1 MKITPRK
8 SPGAWVYRT
17 RLRGVEMPYY
27 LLLILA
33 SVSPTFD
40 VAYGNKT
47 QSIIQNFYKLFE
59 NQKDFNNFDYISNC
73 SPSLG

>member
-17 RLRGVEMPYY
+17 RLRGVQMPYY
-27 LLLILA
+27 LLLILV

-47 QSIIQNFYKLFE
+47 QSII
-59 NQKDFNNFDYISNC
+59 
-73 SPSLG
+73 